1 MSTKITKFGI
11 HHDMA
16 IILKIIKRVKSNNQ
30 IFKFRKSILQ
40 LVIVSFSISSLNISK
55 ASADETK
62 SEQNSKLT
70 SVNAAKS
77 KKIIFKQV
85 PSVKPGEFT
94 YFYNEDY
101 QIFTTQKI
109 NNIAYSHHCFKT
121 KKPDCEAIR
130 LSTLNNITIKLTNP
144 EMQNYASA
152 YCSEIY
158 GKNMIAFDH
167 EKKEYNFC
175 RFQDGSLVASWALYK
190 AKNPKINVDYK

>member
-1 MSTKITKFGI
+1 MVWQKILNKFKNNK
-11 HHDMA
+11 DSSR
-16 IILKIIKRVKSNNQ
+16 LQKSL
-30 IFKFRKSILQ
+30 ILQ
-40 LVIVSFSISSLNISK
+40 IVILIFSLNYTTVLQA
-55 ASADETK
+55 ASDESK
-62 SEQNSKLT
+62 SEQNNKLIN
-70 SVNAAKS
+70 VNQSKS
-77 KKIIFKQV
+77 KKIVFKQV

-101 QIFTTQKI
+101 QIFTTKKI

-121 KKPDCEAIR
+121 QKPDCEAIR

-190 AKNPKINVDYK
+190 AKNPKITVDYK